1 MGIYAGGGW
10 FVHASTQ
17 GTTLQTLSGWY
28 AERFAWGR
36 RPLREAGLGLAPRS
50 GDGQVSRRIPR
61 TGDVWTDPHSDTSGR
76 QASDINGRDQ
86 MLHWK
91 SKLAYLLV
99 AATVLAAFLGEAEG
113 WHW

>member
-1 MGIYAGGGW
+1 MSRDFGESLVRGMCA
-10 FVHASTQ
+10 FP
-17 GTTLQTLSGWY
+17 SGQIL
-28 AERFAWGR
+28 RLVR
-36 RPLREAGLGLAPRS
+36 RP
-50 GDGQVSRRIPR
+50 I
-61 TGDVWTDPHSDTSGR
+61 
-76 QASDINGRDQ
+76 INGRDQ

>member
-1 MGIYAGGGW
+1 VPRPVQILRD
-10 FVHASTQ
+10 V
-17 GTTLQTLSGWY
+17 
-28 AERFAWGR
+28 R
-36 RPLREAGLGLAPRS
+36 RPIS
-50 GDGQVSRRIPR
+50 
-61 TGDVWTDPHSDTSGR
+61 
-76 QASDINGRDQ
+76 NGRDQ

>member
-1 MGIYAGGGW
+1 MCALPPKQILLD
-10 FVHASTQ
+10 V
-17 GTTLQTLSGWY
+17 
-28 AERFAWGR
+28 R
-36 RPLREAGLGLAPRS
+36 RP
-50 GDGQVSRRIPR
+50 I
-61 TGDVWTDPHSDTSGR
+61 
-76 QASDINGRDQ
+76 INGRDQ

>member
-1 MGIYAGGGW
+1 MGP
-10 FVHASTQ
+10 ASI
-17 GTTLQTLSGWY
+17 LLDV
-28 AERFAWGR
+28 R
-36 RPLREAGLGLAPRS
+36 RP
-50 GDGQVSRRIPR
+50 I
-61 TGDVWTDPHSDTSGR
+61 
-76 QASDINGRDQ
+76 INGRDQ